1 MTHNTDWH
9 GHPIAADET
18 PETKIKWWEVDPHPA
33 KPGCILRERSWQSM
47 LKYVR
52 ESLDVILE
60 RDGVESDGCSI
71 KFRVVEGTVEQYSEG
86 VEESN

>member
-1 MTHNTDWH
+1 MTQNTDWH

-18 PETKIKWWEVDPHPA
+18 PDTKIKWWEIDPHPG
-33 KPGCILRERSWQSM
+33 KPGYILRERSWQAM

-60 RDGVESDGCSI
+60 RDSVETDGCTLT
-71 KFRVVEGTVEQYSEG
+71 FRVVEGTLEQYVEDM
-86 VEESN
+86 EESS

>member
-1 MTHNTDWH
+1 MTQNTDWQ

-18 PETKIKWWEVDPHPA
+18 ADAKIKWWEVDPHPA
-33 KPGCILRERSWQSM
+33 KPGYILRERSWQAM

-60 RDGVESDGCSI
+60 RDGVESDGCLI
-71 KFRVVEGTVEQYSEG
+71 KFRVVEGTVAQYFEDM
-86 VEESN
+86 EESN